1 MKKDDFGDRIK
12 EYEGKTEEVDNYFSG
27 KKYVFRGNCPL
38 VCRID
43 GKCFHS
49 FTANL
54 RKPFDEKLK
63 KVMNSVTKLL
73 VEETGAK
80 IGYTQSDEISLVF
93 SGKYFMGGKLDKINS
108 IIPSICT
115 AHFNDLIR
123 KELPIKD
130 LAYFDCRTFIIPS
143 ICEALNYL
151 YWREVDAIKNS
162 VSMSAHAHFGH
173 NKLLKMSTEDKKK
186 LLLTKGI
193 DWNEYREDFKS
204 GIYYIREIVKKK
216 FSVSELSELPEKHDA
231 RKNPDLEFERWKTFE
246 CYGLRSNRTR
256 FTKVLLGVSSLSD
269 CCNGSDCEL

>member
-1 MKKDDFGDRIK
+1 MSKDDFGDRIK
-12 EYEGKTEEVDNYFSG
+12 EYEGRNEEVDNYFSG

-63 KVMNSVTKLL
+63 KVMKEVTRIL
-73 VEETGAK
+73 VDETGAK

-93 SGKYFMGGKLDKINS
+93 SGTYFMDGKLDKINS

-123 KELPIKD
+123 KELPIKK

-143 ICEALNYL
+143 ICETLNYL
-151 YWREVDAIKNS
+151 YWREVDAVKNS
-162 VSMSAHAHFGH
+162 VSMAAHTHFGH
-173 NKLLKMSTEDKKK
+173 NKVFKKSTEDKKK
-186 LLLTKGI
+186 MLLTKGI
-193 DWNEYREDFKS
+193 DWNEYPEDFKS
-204 GIYYIREIVKKK
+204 GTYFIREVVKKK
-216 FSVSELSELPEKHDA
+216 FSASELSDLPEKHNA
-231 RKNPDLEFERWKTFE
+231 RKNPDLEFERTDTIE
-246 CYGLRSNRTR
+246 CYKLRENRNR
-256 FTKVLLGVSSLSD
+256 FSAVLLSGASD
-269 CCNGSDCEL
+269 CSSCTI